1 MAHRNWIVAL
11 AVIALAGLGWW
22 YAGRR
27 PASPTP
33 RATADEVHVVAAA
46 PAPLSAATAAPH
58 ASPTVAPIVAG
69 VPPEPDPVAAML
81 ATDDVSPTQLHA
93 RFRAEPRDPAWAA
106 RNEAGLRNAL
116 ADIPQIGG
124 GNALAVQCA
133 SSLCE
138 VSGDYAANLPLADAN
153 AVMQALQGEVLS
165 HRATALGLDNPTSS
179 FGSAH
184 GRPTFFLVY
193 RRK

>member
-1 MAHRNWIVAL
+1 MAQRNWIVAL
-11 AVIALAGLGWW
+11 AVIALAGLGYW

-27 PASPTP
+27 PTSPP
-33 RATADEVHVVAAA
+33 RAAADEVPVVAASPAPAAAATVAPRAA
-46 PAPLSAATAAPH
+46 PAPSPAAAGVTPQPDDIAATLPPDGI
-58 ASPTVAPIVAG
+58 SPA
-69 VPPEPDPVAAML
+69 
-81 ATDDVSPTQLHA
+81 QLHA
-93 RFRAEPRDPAWAA
+93 RFRAEPRDPAWAS
-106 RNEAGLRNAL
+106 RSEAGLRNAL
-116 ADIPQIGG
+116 AEIPQIGG
-124 GNALAVQCA
+124 GNALTVQCA

-153 AVMQALQGEVLS
+153 AVMQALQGETLS
-165 HRATALGLDNPTSS
+165 RRATALGLDNPTSS